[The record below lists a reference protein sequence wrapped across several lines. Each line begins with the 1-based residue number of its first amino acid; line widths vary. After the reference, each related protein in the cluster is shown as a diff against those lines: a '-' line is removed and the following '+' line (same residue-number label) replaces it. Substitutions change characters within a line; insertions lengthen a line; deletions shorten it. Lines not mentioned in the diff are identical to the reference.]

1 MTRSE
6 LVDLAWNYPFF
17 EALALKSFVGEIFF
31 ALVSRPSLLR
41 LRTRSAS
48 VGKLPIGHVWCA
60 SRDFAAVAN
69 LQQSAQFVLAL
80 RCRILAVTARA
91 LVPWGRMTQAR
102 ARLPG
107 RAAGLIKSSEARP
120 STSVMRQITRTY
132 LFSQKLA
139 SNHDQM
145 DTRKQRIIFAFLLT
159 PH

>member
-41 LRTRSAS
+41 LRTPSAS

-60 SRDFAAVAN
+60 LRDFAAVAN

-80 RCRILAVTARA
+80 RCCILAVTAR
-91 LVPWGRMTQAR
+91 
-102 ARLPG
+102 
-107 RAAGLIKSSEARP
+107 
-120 STSVMRQITRTY
+120 
-132 LFSQKLA
+132 
-139 SNHDQM
+139 
-145 DTRKQRIIFAFLLT
+145 
-159 PH
+159 